1 MTDERDERPE
11 RLERLGR
18 RHYLGVLGAA
28 AASLAGCPGS
38 TEDDTA
44 TPAPPTELDS
54 RVATPTSAPDPA
66 RHGIEFDRVLGAV
79 DDLGLD
85 PSGERAVDGAL
96 QQALTRPGTLVVFPA
111 GRYRVTETVTL
122 GVERVGIL
130 GQGDVRLV
138 PDAGFDGLL
147 IDGPIGSIDD
157 VLVENVDIDIRADD
171 TTTGIRLL
179 CRNHFHV
186 QDVEY
191 LGRGTDDSPGGTT
204 SAFLLAVR
212 NAEGHGVLR
221 NAVAK
226 KGSRVDGYAD
236 GNGRIGVWVGWSNK
250 GTVRI
255 EGCDFRE
262 FGNNGA
268 YSSRTP
274 GRVEIVDC
282 YFLNNNV
289 SGARIGGE
297 GSYVE
302 NCTVEI
308 DLEKYTGPIADEPTE
323 FNTRGLVVEQGLETS
338 GPPLPAGAEIR
349 DCRVVARQSPQ
360 IQAVIEQSPQAR
372 SLLVR
377 DTEVVCD
384 VDETPAIRRGTPG
397 EVAYRPDRQRPPMPY
412 WTRLRNVTV
421 RGRAAGSAAVD
432 LRSAPASS
440 VVNCDI
446 ACPGADRDGVM
457 VSRSPRS
464 EVVDSEVATTGH
476 PVVVVVDPATASDR
490 HLLCLGAGTTLDH
503 TDGAG
508 KAAALTADPPLLQTL
523 SHDSETDTVCLG
535 PGPNLSAVVPPLHI
549 AINAL
554 DDGVPLG
561 RLLRDRPVSRLDA
574 R

>member
-1 MTDERDERPE
+1 M
-11 RLERLGR
+11 RLKATAVAL
-18 RHYLGVLGAA
+18 LVLVSTIGAA
-28 AASLAGCPGS
+28 AAP
-38 TEDDTA
+38 
-44 TPAPPTELDS
+44 
-54 RVATPTSAPDPA
+54 VAAQDA
-66 RHGIEFDRVLGAV
+66 EGEAYNGAHV
-79 DDLGLD
+79 
-85 PSGERAVDGAL
+85 
-96 QQALTRPGTLVVFPA
+96 QF
-111 GRYRVTETVTL
+111 
-122 GVERVGIL
+122 
-130 GQGDVRLV
+130 
-138 PDAGFDGLL
+138 DAGNNSVADYAVNG
-147 IDGPIGSIDD
+147 D
-157 VLVENVDIDIRADD
+157 VLVENVDIDIRADG

-179 CRNHFHV
+179 CRNHFHI

-191 LGRGTDDSPGGTT
+191 LGRGTSDSPGGTT

-226 KGSRVDGYAD
+226 KGSRVDGYAG
-236 GNGRIGVWVGWSNK
+236 GNGRIGVWVGWSNR

-255 EGCDFRE
+255 EDCDFRE
-262 FGNNGA
+262 FGNNGT

-384 VDETPAIRRGTPG
+384 VDGTPAIRRGAPG
-397 EVAYRPDRQRPPMPY
+397 DIAYRPNQQRPPMPY

-421 RGRAAGSAAVD
+421 RGRASGSAAVD
-432 LRSAPASS
+432 LQSAPASS

-446 ACPGADRDGVM
+446 ACPGADRDGVI

-464 EVVDSEVATTGH
+464 ELVDSEVATTGH
-476 PVVVVVDPATASDR
+476 PVVVVVDPTTAPDR
-490 HLLCLGAGTTLDH
+490 HLLCLDAGTTLDR
-503 TDGAG
+503 AG
-508 KAAALTADPPLLQTL
+508 GVGEAAALTADPPLLQTL
-523 SHDSETDTVCLG
+523 SHNSGTDTVCLG
-535 PGPNLSAVVPPLHI
+535 PGPDLSTLPRLETVTPPLRI
-549 AINAL
+549 AIGAL
-554 DDGVPLG
+554 EDGVPLG
-561 RLLRDRPVSRLDA
+561 RLLNTVDP
-574 R
+574 